1 MRTRKVIGSIC
12 FFLLIN
18 ALSHAQTSL
27 PSLSA
32 NSNTMVTRSP
42 DSRGWTDPA
51 LNHNRLLR
59 DQLGDG
65 TYTLIGIYKV
75 KGSPY
80 LFGGKHNGDLFS
92 PKEKA
97 YNIEI
102 RYNAYNQEVEFYST
116 SNSTPLVKTVG
127 EVDSFIIKQD
137 IASGITND
145 LRFIYGQLIGS
156 SEKAYFQLVESGDRF
171 SLYKRYKADI
181 KYVSENY
188 IQSELRQ
195 FELESGSFIPYSWLS
210 KALSFK
216 QPVSARPRVAKRA
229 EAKNILF
236 IFLILRCYK
245 LIEVPENTACE
256 RINCSFCT
264 HIRYIIVILGL
275 RIQVAYWNFC

>member
-18 ALSHAQTSL
+18 AVSHAQTSL

-80 LFGGKHNGDLFS
+80 LFAGKHNGDLFS

-195 FELESGSFIPYSWLS
+195 FELESDYFYYNAETKSLKKLKMNLASINKEFKSIPD
-210 KALSFK
+210 
-216 QPVSARPRVAKRA
+216 VSAIITNDAFV
-229 EAKNILF
+229 NN
-236 IFLILRCYK
+236 
-245 LIEVPENTACE
+245 PEE
-256 RINCSFCT
+256 MLKK
-264 HIRYIIVILGL
+264 VI
-275 RIQVAYWNFC
+275 QAFNATKKAF